1 MPVRF
6 LLIALSCGAMLL
18 AQTPPRFD
26 AAHMDRGANPC
37 VDFYQYACGTWMAKN
52 PVPPDLAVWGRMAEV
67 AEQNRVILRDI
78 LEKAAAG
85 GAGRSAVEQKIGDHY
100 AACMDERAVE
110 ERGIAPL
117 KPDLERIAAIKD
129 RAGFAAVVARL
140 HRIGAA
146 ALFRFG
152 SMSDMKDSVRMI
164 AGVDQGG
171 LSLPDRDY
179 YLKDDARSTELRAAY
194 QTHLRRMIALLGEK
208 PEDAAA
214 KAQVVME
221 LETGLARASLDRVTL
236 RDPAR
241 RYHKMTRHELGSL
254 APEVP
259 WDRYFA
265 EAGAPAFDTLNIAVP
280 PFFRGLDELLNRTP
294 LDKWKVYLTWHLVNS
309 QAENLPAAFV
319 NENFDFFGKRLLGMR
334 ELRPRWKRCVAAV
347 DGELGEAL
355 GQKYVE
361 RTFGADGKTRTLKMV
376 EALEQALAKDIEELP
391 WMTPATRKRAA
402 AKLHAITNKIG
413 YPEKWRDYSSVAIT
427 RDDVVGNSVRAG
439 EFAWN
444 RRVAKIGTAT
454 DPKEWGMTPPTV
466 NAYYSPSQNNINF
479 PAGILQ
485 PPFFDRSMD
494 DAVNFGAIGAI
505 IGHELTH
512 GFDDQGRKFDAQGN
526 LSDWWTAEDA
536 REFEKRA
543 ECFVRQYAGY
553 EGAPGVKL
561 NGKLTLGENAADGG
575 GVRVAYMA
583 LLSTLSGKPAAKID
597 GFSPE
602 QRFFLGWAQVWCQN
616 RTEEFARR
624 QAVTDPHSPGK
635 WRVNGVVS
643 SMPEFQKAFGCTQG
657 QPMVREEACRV
668 W

>member
-1 MPVRF
+1 
-6 LLIALSCGAMLL
+6 MLL
-18 AQTPPRFD
+18 AQTAPRFD
-26 AAHMDRGANPC
+26 AAHMDRGVNPC

-52 PVPPDLAVWGRMAEV
+52 PVPADLAVWGRMAEV

-78 LEKAAAG
+78 LEKVAG
-85 GAGRSAVEQKIGDHY
+85 GGTDRSAVEQKIGDHY

-110 ERGIAPL
+110 ERGTAPL
-117 KPDLERIAAIKD
+117 TPELDRIAGIKD
-129 RAGFAAVVARL
+129 RPGFAAAVARL
-140 HRIGAA
+140 HRIGAGP
-146 ALFRFG
+146 LFRFG
-152 SMSDMKDSVRMI
+152 SMSDMKDSARMI

-194 QTHLRRMIALLGEK
+194 LAHVRRMFALLGEK
-208 PEDAAA
+208 AEDAAA
-214 KAQVVME
+214 KAEVVME
-221 LETGLARASLDRVTL
+221 IETALAKASLDRVTL

-254 APEVP
+254 APEYA

-265 EAGAPAFDTLNIAVP
+265 ESGAPSFETLNIAVP

-294 LDKWKVYLTWHLVNS
+294 LDRWKVYLTWHLVSS

-319 NENFDFFGKRLLGMR
+319 NEDFEFFGKRLMGMR
-334 ELRPRWKRCVAAV
+334 ELRPRWKRCVASV
-347 DGELGEAL
+347 DGDLGEAL

-361 RTFGADGKTRTLKMV
+361 RTFGADGKARTLKMV
-376 EALEQALAKDIEELP
+376 EALEQALAKDIQELP
-391 WMTPATRKRAA
+391 WMTPATKQMAA

-413 YPEKWRDYSSVAIT
+413 YPEKWRDYSSVTIT

-512 GFDDQGRKFDAQGN
+512 GFDDQGRKFDARGN
-526 LSDWWTAEDA
+526 LNDWWTAEDA

-583 LLSTLSGKPAAKID
+583 LLSTLSGKPAEKID
-597 GFSPE
+597 GFTPG

-624 QAVTDPHSPGK
+624 QAATDPHSPGK

-643 SMPEFQKAFGCTQG
+643 NMPEFQKAFGCTEG